1 MRLMD
6 LRSEILD
13 WVLLLALLLLAVAA
27 MLTQN
32 RALNRA
38 LQAQTLEV
46 TAEVESGFA
55 WMGRYLRVLEE
66 NEELRRRNI
75 ELSSQVARTRSVR
88 SQNRELRDLLEI
100 RDSSDAR
107 LRAAR
112 IVTKDIFRQE
122 NYLTLDVGRTDG
134 VEEGMPV
141 VHGNGIIGTVMLV
154 SDEYARVMPFLNTD
168 FRVPAQILPLQTEG
182 IVRWDG
188 ERPDRLLLEHIVK
201 TEPVEPG
208 QQVVTSGH
216 SDVFPAGRA
225 IGTVDSVAVRPGRSE
240 MLIYL
245 RPAVSIYEIGHAF
258 VILRT
263 PDPEREAL
271 DARPIG

>member
-1 MRLMD
+1 MN
-6 LRSEILD
+6 LRSQILD
-13 WVLLLALLLLAVAA
+13 WVLLVGLLVVSVVA
-27 MLTQN
+27 MVTQN
-32 RALNRA
+32 RVLSRSLRA
-38 LQAQTLEV
+38 HALEV
-46 TAEVESGFA
+46 TAEVESSFA

-88 SQNRELRDLLEI
+88 LENRELRRLLAL
-100 RDSSDAR
+100 RDSSQGR

-141 VHGNGIIGTVMLV
+141 VHESGIVGTVMLV

-168 FRVPAQILPLQTEG
+168 FRVPATILPLRTEG

-188 ERPDRLLLEHIVK
+188 ERPDRLLLEHVVK

-208 QQVVTSGH
+208 QTVVTSGH
-216 SDVFPAGRA
+216 SDIFPAGRA

-240 MLIYL
+240 LLIYL
-245 RPAVSIYEIGHAF
+245 RPSVSIYEIGHAF
-258 VILRT
+258 VLLRA
-263 PDPEREAL
+263 PDPERQRLES
-271 DARPIG
+271 RSIG

>member
-1 MRLMD
+1 MD
-6 LRSEILD
+6 LRSRVLD
-13 WVLLLALLLLAVAA
+13 WVVLLALLLVGVGA
-27 MLTQN
+27 MVTQN
-32 RALNRA
+32 RALSRA
-38 LQAQTLEV
+38 LRAQALEV
-46 TAEVESGFA
+46 TAEVESSFA
-55 WMGRYLRVLEE
+55 WMGRYLRALEE

-88 SQNRELRDLLEI
+88 SQNREFRELLGL
-100 RDSSDAR
+100 RDSSAAR

-122 NYLTLDVGRTDG
+122 NVLTLDVGRADG

-141 VHGNGIIGTVMLV
+141 VHGNGIVGTVILV

-168 FRVPAQILPLQTEG
+168 FRVPAQILPIRAEG

-188 ERPDRLLLEHIVK
+188 ERPDRLLLEHVVK

-216 SDVFPAGRA
+216 SGGFPAGRA

-240 MLIYL
+240 RLIYL

-263 PDPEREAL
+263 PDPDRQAL
-271 DARPIG
+271 ESRSVE